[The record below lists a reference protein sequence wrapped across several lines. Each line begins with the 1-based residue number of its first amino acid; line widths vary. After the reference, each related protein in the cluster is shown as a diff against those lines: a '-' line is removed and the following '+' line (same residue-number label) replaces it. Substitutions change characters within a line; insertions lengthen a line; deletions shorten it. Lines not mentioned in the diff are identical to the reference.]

1 MAVFK
6 LNVLTP
12 EKIFFKGEAE
22 QLVAKTT
29 SGYVG
34 ILKGHA
40 PYVASIVPSEMKI
53 KAAGGEFRSA
63 AISDGVV
70 KVSED
75 DTVTVLTSAIEW
87 SDEIDVARAE
97 RSKER
102 AEKQLKAE
110 SSRTEF
116 DLAERQ
122 LKRALNRISVAG
134 KK

>member
-1 MAVFK
+1 M
-6 LNVLTP
+6 L
-12 EKIFFKGEAE
+12 
-22 QLVAKTT
+22 
-29 SGYVG
+29 
-34 ILKGHA
+34 
-40 PYVASIVPSEMKI
+40 
-53 KAAGGEFRSA
+53 
-63 AISDGVV
+63 
-70 KVSED
+70 KVSLDGE
-75 DTVTVLTSAIEW
+75 VTVLTSAVEW

-122 LKRALNRISVAG
+122 LKRAVNRISVAS

>member
-6 LNVLTP
+6 LRVLTP
-12 EKIFFKGEAE
+12 EKIFFEDETE
-22 QLVAKTT
+22 QLIAKTT

-53 KAAGGEFRSA
+53 KIGSELRSA
-63 AISDGVV
+63 AISDGIV

-75 DTVTVLTSAIEW
+75 GAVTVLTSAVEW

-97 RSKER
+97 RSKAR

-110 SSRTEF
+110 TSRTEF

-122 LKRALNRISVAG
+122 LKRAVNRISVA
-134 KK
+134 KKN

>member
-6 LNVLTP
+6 LRVLTP
-12 EKIFFKGEAE
+12 EKIFFEDETE
-22 QLVAKTT
+22 QLIAKTT

-53 KAAGGEFRSA
+53 KIGSELRSA
-63 AISDGVV
+63 AISDGIV

-75 DTVTVLTSAIEW
+75 GAVTVLTSAVEW

-97 RSKER
+97 RSKAR

-110 SSRTEF
+110 TSRTEF

-122 LKRALNRISVAG
+122 LKRAVNRISVAS

>member
-6 LNVLTP
+6 LKVLTP
-12 EKIFFKGEAE
+12 EKVFFQDDAE

-29 SGYVG
+29 TGYVG
-34 ILKGHA
+34 ILANHS
-40 PYVASIVPSEMKI
+40 PYVASLVPAEMKI
-53 KAAGGEFRSA
+53 KVDGAFRSA

-75 DTVTVLTSAIEW
+75 GSVTVLTSAVEW
-87 SDEIDVARAE
+87 SDEIDVARAQ

-102 AEKQLKAE
+102 AEKQLKAQT
-110 SSRTEF
+110 SRTEF

-122 LKRALNRISVAG
+122 LKRAVNRISVAG

>member
-6 LNVLTP
+6 LKVLTP
-12 EKIFFKGEAE
+12 EKVFFQGETE
-22 QLVAKTT
+22 QLIAKTT

-40 PYVASIVPSEMKI
+40 PYVASLVPAEMKI
-53 KAAGGEFRSA
+53 KVDGAFRSA

-75 DTVTVLTSAIEW
+75 DTVTVLTSAVEW

-97 RSKER
+97 RAKER
-102 AEKQLKAE
+102 AEKQLKAQ

-122 LKRALNRISVAG
+122 LKRAVNRITVAG

>member
-1 MAVFK
+1 MAEFK
-6 LNVLTP
+6 LKVLTP
-12 EKIFFKGEAE
+12 EKTFFKGETE
-22 QLVAKTT
+22 QLIAKTT
-29 SGYVG
+29 SGCIG
-34 ILKGHA
+34 ILKGHS
-40 PYVASIVPSEMKI
+40 PYVASIVPSELKI
-53 KAAGGEFRSA
+53 KIDGEFRSA
-63 AISDGVV
+63 AISDGVL
-70 KVSED
+70 KVSLDGE
-75 DTVTVLTSAIEW
+75 VTVLTSAVEW

-122 LKRALNRISVAG
+122 LKRAVNRISVAS

>member
-1 MAVFK
+1 M
-6 LNVLTP
+6 
-12 EKIFFKGEAE
+12 
-22 QLVAKTT
+22 
-29 SGYVG
+29 
-34 ILKGHA
+34 
-40 PYVASIVPSEMKI
+40 
-53 KAAGGEFRSA
+53 
-63 AISDGVV
+63 
-70 KVSED
+70 SED

-122 LKRALNRISVAG
+122 LKRALNRISVAN

>member
-6 LNVLTP
+6 LKVLTP
-12 EKIFFKGEAE
+12 EKVFFQDETE
-22 QLVAKTT
+22 QLVIKTT
-29 SGYVG
+29 TGYVG
-34 ILKGHA
+34 ILAGHL
-40 PYVASIVPSEMKI
+40 PYVASLVPAEMKI
-53 KAAGGEFRSA
+53 KIDGAFRSA

-75 DTVTVLTSAIEW
+75 GTVTVLTSAVEW
-87 SDEIDVARAE
+87 SDEIDVARAQ

-102 AEKQLKAE
+102 AEKQLKAQT
-110 SSRTEF
+110 SRTEF

-122 LKRALNRISVAG
+122 LKRAVNRISVAG

>member
-6 LNVLTP
+6 LRVLTP
-12 EKIFFKGEAE
+12 EKIFFEDETE
-22 QLVAKTT
+22 QLIAKTT

-53 KAAGGEFRSA
+53 RIGSELRSA
-63 AISDGVV
+63 AISDGIV

-75 DTVTVLTSAIEW
+75 GAVTVLTSAVEW

-97 RSKER
+97 RSKAR

-110 SSRTEF
+110 TSRTEF

-122 LKRALNRISVAG
+122 LKRAVNRISVAS

>member
-6 LNVLTP
+6 LRVLTP
-12 EKIFFKGEAE
+12 EKVFFDGDCE
-22 QLVAKTT
+22 QLTAKTT

-53 KAAGGEFRSA
+53 KADGNSRSA

-70 KVSED
+70 KVSAD

-97 RSKER
+97 RARER
-102 AEKQLKAE
+102 AEKQLKAQT
-110 SSRTEF
+110 SRTEF

-122 LKRALNRISVAG
+122 LKRAVNRISVAG

>member
-6 LNVLTP
+6 LRVLTP
-12 EKIFFKGEAE
+12 EKIFFEGDAE

-29 SGYVG
+29 SGNVG
-34 ILKGHA
+34 IMRGHA
-40 PYVASIVPSEMKI
+40 PYVASIVPSELKI
-53 KAAGGEFRSA
+53 KADGNFRSA
-63 AISDGVV
+63 AISDGIV

-75 DTVTVLTSAIEW
+75 SFVTVLTSAIEW

-110 SSRTEF
+110 TSRTEF

-122 LKRALNRISVAG
+122 LKRAVNRISVAG

>member
-6 LNVLTP
+6 LKVLTP
-12 EKIFFKGEAE
+12 EKVFFQDETE

-29 SGYVG
+29 TGYVG
-34 ILKGHA
+34 ILAGHS
-40 PYVASIVPSEMKI
+40 PYVASLVPAEMKI
-53 KAAGGEFRSA
+53 KIDGAFRSA

-75 DTVTVLTSAIEW
+75 GTVTVLTSAVEW
-87 SDEIDVARAE
+87 SDEIDVARAQ

-102 AEKQLKAE
+102 AEKQLKAQT
-110 SSRTEF
+110 SRTEF

-122 LKRALNRISVAG
+122 LKRAVNRISVAG

>member
-6 LNVLTP
+6 LKVLTP
-12 EKIFFKGEAE
+12 EKIFFQGETE
-22 QLVAKTT
+22 QLIAKTT

-40 PYVASIVPSEMKI
+40 PYVASIVPSELKI
-53 KAAGGEFRSA
+53 KIDGSFRSA

-75 DTVTVLTSAIEW
+75 DTVTVLTSAVEW

-97 RSKER
+97 RAKAR

-122 LKRALNRISVAG
+122 LKRAVNRISVAG
-134 KK
+134 KR

>member
-6 LNVLTP
+6 LKVLTP
-12 EKIFFKGEAE
+12 EKVFFQDETE
-22 QLVAKTT
+22 QLVIKTT
-29 SGYVG
+29 TGYVG
-34 ILKGHA
+34 ILAGHS
-40 PYVASIVPSEMKI
+40 PYVASLVPAEMKI
-53 KAAGGEFRSA
+53 KIDGAFRSA

-75 DTVTVLTSAIEW
+75 GTVTVLTSAVEW
-87 SDEIDVARAE
+87 SDEIDVARAQ

-102 AEKQLKAE
+102 AEKQLKAQT
-110 SSRTEF
+110 SRTEF

-122 LKRALNRISVAG
+122 LKRAVNRISVAG

>member
-1 MAVFK
+1 MAGFK

-12 EKIFFKGEAE
+12 EKIFFQGEAE

-34 ILKGHA
+34 ILKGHV
-40 PYVASIVPSEMKI
+40 PYVASIVPSELKI
-53 KAAGGEFRSA
+53 KANGEFRSA

-70 KVSED
+70 KVSVD
-75 DTVTVLTSAIEW
+75 DTVTVLTSAVEW

-102 AEKQLKAE
+102 AEKQLKAQT
-110 SSRTEF
+110 SRTEF

-122 LKRALNRISVAG
+122 LKRAVNRISVAG

>member
-6 LNVLTP
+6 LRVLTP
-12 EKIFFKGEAE
+12 EKIFFEGETE
-22 QLVAKTT
+22 QLIAKTT

-53 KAAGGEFRSA
+53 KIGSEFRSA

-75 DTVTVLTSAIEW
+75 NAVTVLTSAVEW
-87 SDEIDVARAE
+87 SDEIDIARAE
-97 RSKER
+97 RSKAR

-110 SSRTEF
+110 TSRTEF

-122 LKRALNRISVAG
+122 LKRAINRISVAN

>member
-6 LNVLTP
+6 LRVLTP
-12 EKIFFKGEAE
+12 EKIFFEDKTE
-22 QLVAKTT
+22 QLIAKTT

-53 KAAGGEFRSA
+53 RIGSELRSA
-63 AISDGVV
+63 AISDGIV

-75 DTVTVLTSAIEW
+75 GAVTVLTSAVEW

-97 RSKER
+97 RSKAR

-110 SSRTEF
+110 TSRTEF

-122 LKRALNRISVAG
+122 LKRAVNRISVAS

>member
-6 LNVLTP
+6 LKVLTP
-12 EKIFFKGEAE
+12 EKVFFDGDAE
-22 QLVAKTT
+22 QITVKTA

-34 ILKGHA
+34 ILRGHA
-40 PYVASIVPSEMKI
+40 PYVAGIVPSEMKI
-53 KAAGGEFRSA
+53 KADGVSRPA
-63 AISDGVV
+63 AIADGIV

-75 DTVTVLTSAIEW
+75 NTVTVLTSAVEW
-87 SDEIDVARAE
+87 SEEIDVARAQ

-102 AEKQLKAE
+102 AEKQLQAE
-110 SSRTEF
+110 ASRMEF

-122 LKRALNRISVAG
+122 LKRAVNRISVAE

>member
-6 LNVLTP
+6 LRVLTP
-12 EKIFFKGEAE
+12 EKVFFDGDCE
-22 QLVAKTT
+22 QLTAKTT

-40 PYVASIVPSEMKI
+40 PYVASIVASEMKI
-53 KAAGGEFRSA
+53 KADGNSRSA

-70 KVSED
+70 KVSAD

-97 RSKER
+97 RARER
-102 AEKQLKAE
+102 AEKQLKAQT
-110 SSRTEF
+110 SRTEF

-122 LKRALNRISVAG
+122 LKRAVNRISVAG

>member
-6 LNVLTP
+6 LKVLTP
-12 EKIFFKGEAE
+12 EKVFFSGDAE
-22 QLVAKTT
+22 QLTVKTA

-40 PYVASIVPSEMKI
+40 PYVAGIVPSELKI
-53 KAAGGEFRSA
+53 KAEGSTRPA
-63 AISDGVV
+63 AIADGIV

-75 DTVTVLTSAIEW
+75 GLVTVLTSAVEW
-87 SDEIDVARAE
+87 SDEIDVARAQ

-110 SSRTEF
+110 ASRTEF

-122 LKRALNRISVAG
+122 LKRAVNRISVAG